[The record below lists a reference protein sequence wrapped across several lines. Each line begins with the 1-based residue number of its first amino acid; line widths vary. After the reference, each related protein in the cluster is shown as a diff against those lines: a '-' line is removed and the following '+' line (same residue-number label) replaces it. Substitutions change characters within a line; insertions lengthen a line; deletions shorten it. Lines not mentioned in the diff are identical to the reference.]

1 MSDIAICTIFKNE
14 SRYLYEWLSY
24 HYYIGIRKF
33 VLYNNGSTDDSI
45 DVIRNWPHSDAIK
58 IIDWPQVRGQIPA
71 YLHMI
76 QKNRDV
82 AEWCAFIDC
91 DEFITPITDL
101 SIPEIFDRIPE
112 PVAGIYAFW
121 MMFGSSGHIARPE
134 GLVTETYTRRAPD
147 NFGSH
152 NYGKSIV
159 RLRRALQPT
168 MHVFQCEGP
177 MINDAGLEID
187 PQSLF
192 YQKNRSYELL
202 SINHYFTKSLEEWRE
217 RRAKGQVSKAPGDPG
232 YIRPDKDFYVHDIN
246 EILDERAAN
255 IMGKVREEF
264 YPDQGQTAPKA
275 ATVSA
280 LDVDHEWRND

>member
-1 MSDIAICTIFKNE
+1 MRVGVDGMSDIAICTIFKNE

-159 RLRRALQPT
+159 RLRRALQFTQRKEPALERFLQDVYT
-168 MHVFQCEGP
+168 SRRHLQNQQRRVGQ
-177 MINDAGLEID
+177 GLRVKRM
-187 PQSLF
+187 PVRLSG
-192 YQKNRSYELL
+192 RSVPPL
-202 SINHYFTKSLEEWRE
+202 
-217 RRAKGQVSKAPGDPG
+217 Q
-232 YIRPDKDFYVHDIN
+232 
-246 EILDERAAN
+246 
-255 IMGKVREEF
+255 
-264 YPDQGQTAPKA
+264 
-275 ATVSA
+275 
-280 LDVDHEWRND
+280 